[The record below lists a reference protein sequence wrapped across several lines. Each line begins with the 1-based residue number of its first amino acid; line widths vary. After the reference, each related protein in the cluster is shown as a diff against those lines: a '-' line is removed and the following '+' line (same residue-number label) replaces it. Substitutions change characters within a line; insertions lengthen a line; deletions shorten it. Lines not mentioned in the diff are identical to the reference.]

1 MSAARIAIAPIT
13 TPSWVHE
20 AVTAGGGEVTDV
32 SQATGLIWSAAYSI
46 EALENLL
53 LENPHIDWV
62 QLPFAGSEA
71 FMHLVNHDRVWTCGK
86 GVYAEP
92 VAEHALGLLLAG
104 FRHIGNYAREK
115 SWTAPVG
122 RNLLGANIT
131 ILGGGGIT
139 TSLVR
144 LLQPFH
150 CNITVVRLSAEPL
163 AGVQTV
169 VGTENLVDALVGA
182 DAVVVA
188 LALTPDTEGILGRN
202 EFELMEK
209 HAWVVN
215 VGRGRHIVTED
226 LVWALQ
232 EGEIGGAA
240 LDVTSPEPLPDEHPL
255 WSLANCIITPHIG
268 NTPAMAVPLLSARI
282 SENVHRYVTGE
293 PLVGCIDPELG
304 Y

>member
-1 MSAARIAIAPIT
+1 MSFSRIAVE
-13 TPSWVHE
+13 PSTSPQWVSD
-20 AVTAGGGEVTDV
+20 AVVAGGGEVV
-32 SQATGLIWSAAYSI
+32 EIASATGLVWSAAYSI
-46 EALENLL
+46 DALESLL
-53 LENPHIDWV
+53 SENPHINWV

-71 FMHLVNHDRVWTCGK
+71 FMYLVNHDRIWTCGK

-104 FRHIGNYAREK
+104 FRHIGNYARQT
-115 SWTAPVG
+115 SWTGPVG
-122 RNLLGANIT
+122 QNLLGANIT

-139 TSLVR
+139 ASLVR
-144 LLQPFH
+144 LLQPFF

-163 AGVQTV
+163 EGVNTV
-169 VGTENLVDALVGA
+169 VGPESLVDAIVGA

-215 VGRGRHIVTED
+215 VGRGRHIVTDD

-240 LDVTSPEPLPDEHPL
+240 LDVTNPEPLPEGHPL
-255 WSLANCIITPHIG
+255 WAMPNCIITPHIG

-282 SENVHRYVTGE
+282 AENVRRYVNGE